1 MARLEKKGLSTRSGQ
16 QRGRCA
22 FEAHRPGMSSLR
34 HSSLSTK
41 RPILK
46 ATKGARLR
54 LAWHLQFA
62 PWFPGMDGRRVAA

>member
-22 FEAHRPGMSSLR
+22 FEAHRPGMSSHR
-34 HSSLSTK
+34 RSSHSTN

-46 ATKGARLR
+46 ASKAAREQ
-54 LAWHLQFA
+54 LAWHLEFA
-62 PWFPGMDGRRVAA
+62 PWFPGMDRRRAAA